1 MRHGTRAA
9 RGDQQERHAVM
20 AEPCL
25 ATNAGVRPS
34 MPTTIAI
41 RPQRASRLLAGMRA
55 ASPDAADGFGR
66 CHSTMRDRRLGG
78 PDESAIGTETA
89 RVMP

>member
-1 MRHGTRAA
+1 
-9 RGDQQERHAVM
+9 
-20 AEPCL
+20 
-25 ATNAGVRPS
+25 
-34 MPTTIAI
+34 
-41 RPQRASRLLAGMRA
+41 MRA